1 MKIPLTL
8 SALCLLS
15 GYTMAA
21 MPVYLP
27 VGSSYTLGGVVNPR
41 ALSTSLANPAAPYA
55 MASTSAGKSWRA
67 GFLGPVGVAYE
78 VGKVDDFTDRVDDL
92 EDILGKTDYASIAEA
107 NAALDDANSILNDL
121 SESAYVKLSGST
133 QVPFMPIIYKTRTRG
148 AFMLDASASFV
159 GKANILSDDIS
170 VTGSGSNYQLDS
182 NSSLYLASAT
192 DVRVGLGY
200 SQMLARTPVGEL
212 IGGVKANFHRISLG
226 RSLAV
231 LSDESDDT
239 EEVFI
244 DSISDDKKA
253 SSGVGIDLGAIW
265 VSHQYQLGVT
275 LANINQPTFEFDDL
289 GDCSGLSGSSLASC
303 DAANELASDGKL
315 SLSERYKM
323 EAQTTVDGAIT
334 SRNRQWILAASY
346 DVNAVKD
353 PVGDDYQWGVVSL
366 AYFSDSVLAPG
377 VRVGYRENF
386 AGSKLSYV
394 TAGLT
399 FFRRLNVDLAYGLEK
414 IEGDSVL
421 PRSMALSVGY
431 DMAF

>member
-1 MKIPLTL
+1 MKTSLTL
-8 SALCLLS
+8 SALCLFS
-15 GYTMAA
+15 GSVMAA

-27 VGSSYTLGGVVNPR
+27 VGSSYTLSGVVNPR
-41 ALSTSLANPAAPYA
+41 ALSTSLANPAAPYV

-67 GFLGPVGVAYE
+67 GFLGPIGVSYE
-78 VGKVDDFTDRVDDL
+78 VGKVDDFSDRVDDL
-92 EDILGKTDYASIAEA
+92 ADILEKTDYASSAEA
-107 NAALDDANSILNDL
+107 NAAVDDANSILSDL

-170 VTGSGSNYQLDS
+170 VTGSGSDYELNS
-182 NSSLYLASAT
+182 NSALYVASAT

-200 SQMLARTPVGEL
+200 SQMVIRTPVGEL
-212 IGGVKANFHRISLG
+212 IGGVKANVHRISLG

-231 LSDESDDT
+231 LSDESDDA

-244 DSISDDKKA
+244 DSLTAGKKA

-275 LANINQPTFEFDDL
+275 LANINQPTFDFGDL
-289 GDCSGLSGSSLASC
+289 GNCSGLSGSSLTSC
-303 DAANELASDGKL
+303 NAANALASDGKL
-315 SLSERYKM
+315 SLSDTYKM
-323 EAQTTVDGAIT
+323 EAQGTIDGAIT

-346 DVNAVKD
+346 DVNGVKD

-366 AYFSDSVLAPG
+366 AYFSDSVLSPG
-377 VRVGYRENF
+377 LRVGYRENF
-386 AGSKLSYV
+386 AGTQLSYV

-399 FFRRLNVDLAYGLEK
+399 LFRRLNVDLAYGLQK

>member
-1 MKIPLTL
+1 MKTSLAL
-8 SALCLLS
+8 SALCFIS
-15 GYTMAA
+15 GSVMAA

-27 VGSSYTLGGVVNPR
+27 VGSSYTLSGVVNPR

-67 GFLGPVGVAYE
+67 GFLGPVGVSYE

-92 EDILGKTDYASIAEA
+92 EDILGKTDYASAAQA
-107 NAALDDANSILNDL
+107 NAAVDEANSILSDL

-159 GKANILSDDIS
+159 GKANILSDDIT
-170 VTGSGSNYQLDS
+170 VSGSELVS
-182 NSSLYLASAT
+182 NSSLYVTSAT
-192 DVRVGLGY
+192 DMRVGLGY
-200 SQMLARTPVGEL
+200 SQMLIRTPVGEL
-212 IGGVKANFHRISLG
+212 IGGVKANFHRIALG

-231 LSDESDDT
+231 LTDENDDA
-239 EEVFI
+239 EDVFI
-244 DSISDDKKA
+244 DSLTDDKKA

-265 VSHQYQLGVT
+265 VSQRYQLGAT
-275 LANINQPTFEFDDL
+275 LANINQPTFDFEDL
-289 GDCSGLSGSSLASC
+289 GSCSGLSGSSLTSC
-303 DAANELASDGKL
+303 NAANALASDGKL
-315 SLSERYKM
+315 SLSQRYKM
-323 EAQTTVDGAIT
+323 EAQATLDGAIT

-346 DVNAVKD
+346 DVNGVKD
-353 PVGDDYQWGVVSL
+353 PVGDDYQWGVISL
-366 AYFSDSVLAPG
+366 AYFSDSVFAPG

-386 AGSKLSYV
+386 AGTKLSYV